1 MDHSVTHRSEELATL
16 MRDRLGVRLG
26 EGFEA
31 KVKQAGRR
39 LPRWARRKSTV
50 IIEAIALE
58 AHPKLAQQVDHKKVD
73 KAFKELRYF
82 LERQDVKTR
91 RKNRFLDLIASIAF
105 ALLVT
110 LGLVLGVMIWRGLL

>member
-1 MDHSVTHRSEELATL
+1 MTHRSEELATL

-39 LPRWARRKSTV
+39 LPRWARQKSTV

-91 RKNRFLDLIASIAF
+91 RKNRVLDLIASIAF

>member
-39 LPRWARRKSTV
+39 LPRWARQKSTV

-91 RKNRFLDLIASIAF
+91 RKNRVLDLIASIAF